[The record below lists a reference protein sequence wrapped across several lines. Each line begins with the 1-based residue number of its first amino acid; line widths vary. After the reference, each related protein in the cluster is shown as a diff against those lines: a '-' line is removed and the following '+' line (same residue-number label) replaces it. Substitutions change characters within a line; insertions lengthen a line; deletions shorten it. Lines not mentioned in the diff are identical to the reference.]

1 MNSGVRLC
9 YTQAMNLTHRMFSA
23 AAVALMAVSVC
34 AQQPPAGP
42 RTLADAAVRG
52 WFPALAQRKPLASRP
67 EVEAVRNLKG
77 ELLGWV
83 FSTDQLAPV
92 VRGKRGEIG
101 VWVALGVDGKIRGV
115 KVGRHREDKK
125 WFDRIRDPFYKAF
138 DGRPADGSGGQPDA
152 VTTATVSSRAMID
165 DVFGACRTV
174 LGLPEVRKQL
184 GAGTGIASDK
194 PAR

>member
-1 MNSGVRLC
+1 
-9 YTQAMNLTHRMFSA
+9 MNLTHRMFSA

-77 ELLGWV
+77 EVLGWV

-184 GAGTGIASDK
+184 GAGTGTASDK

>member
-1 MNSGVRLC
+1 
-9 YTQAMNLTHRMFSA
+9 MNLTHGMISA
-23 AAVALMAVSVC
+23 AAVALMAVSVS
-34 AQQPPAGP
+34 AQQPPAGSP
-42 RTLADAAVRG
+42 APTDATVRG
-52 WFPALAQRKPLASRP
+52 WFPAQAQRRPLVSRP

-77 ELLGWV
+77 AVLGWV

-174 LGLPEVRKQL
+174 LGLPEVREQL
-184 GAGTGIASDK
+184 GAGAGSTGDK

>member
-1 MNSGVRLC
+1 
-9 YTQAMNLTHRMFSA
+9 MNLIHRMFP
-23 AAVALMAVSVC
+23 VVLVGLMAVSVC

-101 VWVALGVDGKIRGV
+101 VWVALGVDAKIRGV

-125 WFDRIRDPFYKAF
+125 WFDRIRAPFYKAF
-138 DGRPADGSGGQPDA
+138 EGRPADGSGGQPDA
-152 VTTATVSSRAMID
+152 VTSATVSSRAMID

-174 LGLPEVRKQL
+174 LGLPEVREQRGVGAEATGDKQP
-184 GAGTGIASDK
+184 T
-194 PAR
+194 R

>member
-1 MNSGVRLC
+1 
-9 YTQAMNLTHRMFSA
+9 
-23 AAVALMAVSVC
+23 MAVSVC
-34 AQQPPAGP
+34 AQPPPAGP
-42 RTLADAAVRG
+42 RAPADAAVRG

-77 ELLGWV
+77 AVLGWV

-101 VWVALGVDGKIRGV
+101 VWVALGVDGKLRGV

-125 WFDRIRDPFYKAF
+125 WFDRIRDSFYKAF
-138 DGRPADGSGGQPDA
+138 EGQPADGSGDQPDA

-174 LGLPEVRKQL
+174 LGLPEVQAQL
-184 GAGTGIASDK
+184 GAGTEATSDK
-194 PAR
+194 PTP